1 MSDTQLPG
9 VSTGQPSRRSR
20 RDWFVAGGLV
30 LLAALGLYT
39 ANAFAQRGYG
49 PDGWGGG
56 YGWRGGPGM
65 MEGGPGWR
73 GGHHGGPGMRGER
86 FTRFCSQDTARW
98 QPVARLFI
106 KTDLRLT
113 DPQSAAFD
121 RLADTLLPAMEG
133 VKAQA
138 CDNFV
143 SRAGAAPERLQHL
156 AAVLK
161 KASAAADEAI
171 APAQA
176 FYATLD
182 DAQKARVDQM
192 LERRGRWMGPR

>member
-1 MSDTQLPG
+1 MNDTNPNTTPAAPARG
-9 VSTGQPSRRSR
+9 KGRR
-20 RDWFVAGGLV
+20 WLFGAGLV
-30 LLAALGLYT
+30 ALAALGLYT

-49 PDGWGGG
+49 PEGWGGGG

-73 GGHHGGPGMRGER
+73 GGHHGGGGMRGER
-86 FTRFCSQDTARW
+86 FSRFCAQDTARW
-98 QPVARLFI
+98 QPVARLYI

-113 DPQSAAFD
+113 DQQSAAFD

-133 VKAQA
+133 IKAQV
-138 CDNFV
+138 CDNFA
-143 SRAGAAPERLQHL
+143 SRGGPAPERLQHL

-176 FYATLD
+176 FYGTLD

-192 LERRGRWMGPR
+192 MERRGRWMGPR